1 MEKIALESL
10 RLIAADYVSQQV
22 IDELCSEGIYSIK
35 NSPNVHV
42 NVVLVSTD
50 KGADNINEILE
61 THACTRRNVVIK
73 MNPELRIK
81 EESDIFSILSFQAD
95 SNPYLELKKFLQLY
109 NICIEKHSMIC
120 FDLSDFLIIIRGRN
134 VISIHSYV
142 YNKDITDAL
151 EHLKSIYI
159 NIKEN
164 GRYLLAI
171 TMATYDDNE
180 MKKMMP
186 PLSDY
191 MESFPDKSIFNFTI
205 TKATPKTLSL
215 FTSIPL

>member
-22 IDELCSEGIYSIK
+22 INELRSEGIYSIK

-50 KGADNINEILE
+50 KGADNVNEILE

-73 MNPELRIK
+73 MNPELSIK
-81 EESDIFSILSFQAD
+81 EESDIFSILSFQTD

-109 NICIEKHSMIC
+109 NIFIEKHSIMTC
-120 FDLSDFLIIIRGRN
+120 FDLSDFSILIRGRN
-134 VISIHSYV
+134 VIYTHLYV
-142 YNKDITDAL
+142 YKKDLTDAF
-151 EHLKSIYI
+151 EHIKSIYI
-159 NIKEN
+159 KEK

-171 TMATYDDNE
+171 TIARYDNNE
-180 MKKMMP
+180 MEKMML

-191 MESFPDKSIFNFTI
+191 LKSVPDKNIFYFTI
-205 TKATPKTLSL
+205 TEATPKILTL
-215 FTSIPL
+215 FTSVPL

>member
-22 IDELCSEGIYSIK
+22 INEFRTEGIYSIK
-35 NSPNVHV
+35 NSPNVYV

-50 KGADNINEILE
+50 KGADNVNKILE
-61 THACTRRNVVIK
+61 THARARRNVVIK
-73 MNPELRIK
+73 MNPELSIK
-81 EESDIFSILSFQAD
+81 EESDIFSMLSFQAD

-134 VISIHSYV
+134 GGGLHSYV
-142 YNKDITDAL
+142 YKKDITDAL
-151 EHLKSIYI
+151 EHIKSIY
-159 NIKEN
+159 IKEN

-171 TMATYDDNE
+171 TMAGYDDNE

-205 TKATPKTLSL
+205 TEATPKTLSL